1 MQRLMKTPGTY
12 HDGNGLYLVVLSQT
26 SRTWKLRFMMNRQAR
41 HMGLGSADV
50 LDLGAARR
58 RAVEI
63 RSQIALGIDPI
74 ADRSRVRAEAIAA
87 RKNQRTFDECVKE
100 YIEHRKEGWRSDKHR
115 AQWQTTL
122 DKYASPTFGKLNVEF
137 VGKENVE
144 AAMKPIWSKRPETA
158 TRVLQRINRVLVW
171 AHGKNYRSSVP
182 SNFTKLVTDIL
193 PVVTKSENHLSACK
207 YTEVGDCLQAV
218 HASTASQVVR
228 YAFEFTVLTAARS
241 GETRG
246 ATWEEIDLD
255 NRVWTIPG
263 TRMKAGKEHN
273 VPLSDRAVRILE
285 SVSLLRE
292 RKGLIFPAPR
302 KGILSDMVFTQ
313 LLRRLGKT
321 YTMHGF
327 RSSFA
332 DWAVEQTNYQVEV
345 REAALA
351 HVVRNKVEAA
361 YRRGDLFDKRVAL
374 MTDWER
380 YLGR

>member
-1 MQRLMKTPGTY
+1 
-12 HDGNGLYLVVLSQT
+12 
-26 SRTWKLRFMMNRQAR
+26 MMNRQAR
-41 HMGLGSADV
+41 HMGLGSADA
-50 LDLGAARR
+50 LDLQAARR
-58 RAVEI
+58 KAAEI

-74 ADRSRVRAEAIAA
+74 AGRHKARAEAIAA

-115 AQWQTTL
+115 AQWQSTL
-122 DKYASPTFGKLNVEF
+122 DEYASPTFGKLNVEF

-144 AAMKPIWSKRPETA
+144 AAIKPIWSKRHETA

-182 SNFTKLVTDIL
+182 ANFTKLVTDIL
-193 PVVTKSENHLSACK
+193 PVVAKSNKHLAACK
-207 YTEVGDCLQAV
+207 YMEVSDCIAAV
-218 HASTASQVVR
+218 RASTASDVVR
-228 YAFEFTVLTAARS
+228 YAFEFTILTAARS

-246 ATWEEIDLD
+246 AAWEEVDLD
-255 NRVWTIPG
+255 NRVWTVPG
-263 TRMKAGKEHN
+263 KRMKAGKEHN
-273 VPLSDRAVRILE
+273 VPLSDRAVKILE
-285 SVSLLRE
+285 AVSLLRE

-361 YRRGDLFDKRVAL
+361 YRRGDLFEKRAAL
-374 MTDWER
+374 MTDWAQFLSGSAQLEN
-380 YLGR
+380 